1 MRRDAREA
9 SPLRE
14 GLEPLVDAVG
24 AERDHAGGAGRPDG
38 GPEFLERPGKRPHEQ
53 PEVLVLGRRVG
64 LRRPDADAELAV
76 ALGRL
81 DVGPDERRG
90 LGAPQP
96 PAEQQ
101 RHHHG
106 VDERP
111 PGGRRLGLEPA
122 AAAATIA
129 GGEHQLAR
137 VVVGEGARLARRRP
151 RLPGVLAG
159 DAAERVGDDRRL
171 RRIRTAG
178 RAAGGG
184 DRGRRAPDRGQLR
197 PLGAPG
203 EVGGDLRRPGLEGR
217 GRPRR
222 APALEPAP
230 LRGVGPARRRRPG
243 GGRGRGDAGP
253 FVGLE
258 AGEIVGV
265 HRRERFT
272 EQVGRPGVRPLQCA
286 IDGRAPRPPFGG
298 VRRGMPQPYQRG
310 QVSRSLRHRRR
321 VRSSRGLRRLEI
333 RPFRRGS
340 SAPIASTAAR

>member
-96 PAEQQ
+96 PAEQ
-101 RHHHG
+101 
-106 VDERP
+106 
-111 PGGRRLGLEPA
+111 
-122 AAAATIA
+122 
-129 GGEHQLAR
+129 
-137 VVVGEGARLARRRP
+137 
-151 RLPGVLAG
+151 
-159 DAAERVGDDRRL
+159 
-171 RRIRTAG
+171 
-178 RAAGGG
+178 
-184 DRGRRAPDRGQLR
+184 
-197 PLGAPG
+197 PG

-321 VRSSRGLRRLEI
+321 VLSSRGLRRLEI

-340 SAPIASTAAR
+340 SARSLPPPPGNPQSPLCTASRSAASIYATSPQSIPAGATSSATARPVCMSAASSRSAAR